1 MSNSQTPDFLA
12 SPATRRQLLTMAA
25 VGGAGVAAV
34 AAAGPA
40 SAAAAPPRPGTN
52 GEVVR
57 LTVLGTT
64 DLHGNVLNWDY
75 FKNAEYT
82 DGKSNDIGVAKAS
95 SIIKAV
101 KAEVGAERTLTI
113 DAGDTIQ
120 GTPLA
125 YYYAKIDPIT
135 GGSTHPMA
143 AAMNQV
149 GYDAAALGNHEYNY
163 GLDTLRAFEKQLSF
177 PLLSANS
184 VDWNT
189 GAPVFKPWII
199 KTIKLPDT
207 KAIKVGILGLVT
219 PGVAIWDKA
228 NVEGKVKFPG
238 IVEQAKVMVPRL
250 KAAGADV
257 VIVACHSG
265 DSGKSSWGDALP
277 YVENASAIL
286 AEEVPGIDAVLVGHA
301 HLEIPQRHVTNTQT
315 GKQVLLSEPLYWG
328 MRVTRMSLD
337 VQKVRGQWQVVHS
350 EATLYNSNA
359 APEDPAVTGAVAAA
373 HQKVLTYVNGVIG
386 TCTQAMSAATSRYE
400 DTAAIDFINYVQ
412 ADAVKK
418 ALAGTPEGALP
429 VLSIAA
435 PFNKLAAIPAG
446 EVTIRDVAGLYIF
459 DNTLLGI
466 VLTGAQVKAY
476 LEKSAEYF
484 KPWHDNGPRR
494 RRRDHERQRDARL
507 QLRRHGRPR
516 RRPHLRH
523 RPCQA
528 GRLTHCRPLVCR
540 HRGGSGRALRR
551 GDQQLPSVR
560 RGQLPRRRHGS
571 GGLQPPDRD
580 PSADHRLGDGQ
591 QGHRPRDVLQPR
603 LEARQQRR
611 PGDDQRLTCR
621 SDSCDEGWHP
631 TTVGCHPS
639 SLRSRADEHLVT
651 PGGQGVALVLAQ
663 LDGLAVEGVRPRPRL
678 RACTERHRLLVG

>member
-1 MSNSQTPDFLA
+1 MSNDHTSVTPDLLG
-12 SPATRRQLLTMAA
+12 SSTTRRQLLALAA
-25 VGGAGVAAV
+25 VGGAGLATVR
-34 AAAGPA
+34 AAGTATAA
-40 SAAAAPPRPGTN
+40 SGTPGPGTN

-64 DLHGNVLNWDY
+64 DLHGNVYNWDY
-75 FKNAEYT
+75 FKNAEY
-82 DGKSNDIGVAKAS
+82 DDRAHNDIGIAKAS
-95 SIIKAV
+95 TIIKAIR
-101 KAEVGAERTLTI
+101 AEVGAERTLTI

-163 GLDTLRAFEKQLSF
+163 GLDTLRAFEKQLRF

-189 GAPVFKPWII
+189 GAPAFRPWVI
-199 KTIKLPDT
+199 KTVKLPDT
-207 KAIKVGILGLVT
+207 KAIKIGILGLVT

-228 NVEGKVKFPG
+228 NVEGKVRFPG
-238 IVEQAKVMVPRL
+238 IIEQAKVMVPRL

-265 DSGKSSWGDALP
+265 DSGKSSWGDSLP
-277 YVENASAIL
+277 YVENASALL
-286 AEEVPGIDAVLVGHA
+286 AQQVPGIDAVLVGHA
-301 HLEIPQRHVTNTQT
+301 HLEIPQRYVTNTAT
-315 GKQVLLSEPLYWG
+315 GKQVLLSEPYYWG
-328 MRVTRMSLD
+328 MRVTRMSID
-337 VQKVRGQWQVVHS
+337 VQKIRGQWQVVHS
-350 EATLYNSNA
+350 EASLYNSNV

-373 HQKVLTYVNGVIG
+373 HQKVLGYVNGVIG

-418 ALAGTPEGALP
+418 AIAGTPEASLP

-446 EVTIRDVAGLYIF
+446 QVTIRDVAGLYIY

-484 KPWHDNGPRR
+484 QACTSTGPVAADTITNANSTPDYNYDVMGGLDADLTYDIDLAKAVGSRITNLAYAGAPVAS
-494 RRRDHERQRDARL
+494 DARFVVAINNYR
-507 QLRRHGRPR
+507 Q
-516 RRPHLRH
+516 
-523 RPCQA
+523 
-528 GRLTHCRPLVCR
+528 
-540 HRGGSGRALRR
+540 
-551 GDQQLPSVR
+551 
-560 RGQLPRRRHGS
+560 S
-571 GGLQPPDRD
+571 GGGNFPGVVAAP
-580 PSADHRLGDGQ
+580 
-591 QGHRPRDVLQPR
+591 VIYN
-603 LEARQQRR
+603 RQIEIRQLLI
-611 PGDDQRLTCR
+611 DWATANKVID
-621 SDSCDEGWHP
+621 P
-631 TTVGCHPS
+631 TTFASMDWKLVSNGSPIT
-639 SLRSRADEHLVT
+639 VT
-651 PGGQGVALVLAQ
+651 P
-663 LDGLAVEGVRPRPRL
+663 
-678 RACTERHRLLVG
+678 